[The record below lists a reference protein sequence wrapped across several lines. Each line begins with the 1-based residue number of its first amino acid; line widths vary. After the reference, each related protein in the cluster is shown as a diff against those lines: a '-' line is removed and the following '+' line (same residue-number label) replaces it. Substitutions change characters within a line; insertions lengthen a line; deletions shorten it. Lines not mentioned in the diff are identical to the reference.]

1 MKIAFILLISA
12 LTLRGAPNEQNEIQE
27 LYRRSLAGDKD
38 AVNQCI
44 EKLEAVL
51 ATNPKNQL
59 ARVYLGSSYTL
70 RSRDLGFGPTKLRV
84 LKQGLAVMDEAVAAA
99 PNEYKIRLVRALTT
113 NSLPAFLGQRSKS
126 KNDFEWLA
134 QMAKKNPD
142 SFEPDDLQI
151 VRENSPP
158 MILAAMQDDLERVLF
173 SEQTIMA
180 RLDEIAAD
188 IVRDY
193 RERELTVIAV
203 LNGSLIFMADL
214 LRRIPLPLKLD
225 CLSVASYHGGTKSTG
240 EVVFRQVS
248 LPDVT
253 GRHILILDDILD
265 SGLTLDAIRR
275 KLEEANPLSVRVCVL
290 LEKQIPRAAP
300 IDADYIGFKI
310 GNEFVVGYGLDYME
324 RYRNL
329 PCIGV
334 LRKDLI
340 AA

>member
-1 MKIAFILLISA
+1 
-12 LTLRGAPNEQNEIQE
+12 
-27 LYRRSLAGDKD
+27 
-38 AVNQCI
+38 
-44 EKLEAVL
+44 
-51 ATNPKNQL
+51 
-59 ARVYLGSSYTL
+59 
-70 RSRDLGFGPTKLRV
+70 
-84 LKQGLAVMDEAVAAA
+84 
-99 PNEYKIRLVRALTT
+99 
-113 NSLPAFLGQRSKS
+113 
-126 KNDFEWLA
+126 
-134 QMAKKNPD
+134 
-142 SFEPDDLQI
+142 
-151 VRENSPP
+151 
-158 MILAAMQDDLERVLF
+158 MQDDLERVLF

-180 RLDEIAAD
+180 RLDEIAAE

-193 RERELTVIAV
+193 RDRELTVIAV

-225 CLSVASYHGGTKSTG
+225 CLSVASYHGGTKSSG
-240 EVVFRQVS
+240 EVVFRQVA

-265 SGLTLDAIRR
+265 SGLTLNAIRR
-275 KLEEANPLSVRVCVL
+275 KLEEAKPLSVRVCVL

-310 GNEFVVGYGLDYME
+310 ANEFVVGYGLDYME

-340 AA
+340 TS